1 MAAAAVVPEVAEAG
15 VVAVGEDVV
24 SKVFLSQEYRAFDSV
39 FGLGFFLPFFT
50 VSFLHDHGIS

>member
-39 FGLGFFLPFFT
+39 FGLGFFPTFF
-50 VSFLHDHGIS
+50 SCFFFFA